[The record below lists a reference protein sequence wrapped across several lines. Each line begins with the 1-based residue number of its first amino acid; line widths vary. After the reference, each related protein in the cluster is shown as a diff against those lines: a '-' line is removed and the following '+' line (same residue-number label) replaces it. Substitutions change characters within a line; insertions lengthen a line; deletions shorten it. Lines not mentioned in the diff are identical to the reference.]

1 MITNKKGIKHSQ
13 ERIENM
19 KASLKGRVVWN
30 KGIPRAEET
39 KRKISEANRG
49 NVPWDKGIKR
59 EPFSEETKR
68 KMSNSHKGKTLSEE
82 TKKKIS
88 KSRLEFHRKN
98 PNFAKKI
105 TYVRTEEIKKRSRVA
120 RIAEIK
126 RKKGI
131 CIPNYNSKACILFE
145 QINKENNWNLQ
156 HAENGGEYQIK
167 ELGYF
172 VDAIDFKNKIII
184 EYDEKHHFKNGKLKK
199 EDIVRQKEIEKL
211 YPNFEFIRVRGK

>member
-1 MITNKKGIKHSQ
+1 LITNKKGIKHSQ

-82 TKKKIS
+82 TKK
-88 KSRLEFHRKN
+88 
-98 PNFAKKI
+98 
-105 TYVRTEEIKKRSRVA
+105 EIKKRSRVA